1 MIDMIIGIITLKIY
15 HGTLLPD
22 GMELDGKNK
31 VRIKKKVCRPEAAH
45 FFLLPPQPFIPIL
58 YSRVNIY

>member
-1 MIDMIIGIITLKIY
+1 MMDMIIGIITLKIY

-31 VRIKKKVCRPEAAH
+31 VRIKRKCAALKQH
-45 FFLLPPQPFIPIL
+45 TFF
-58 YSRVNIY
+58 YSPLNHSYQSFTHA